1 MTAMT
6 TVKMLRQRQLG
17 ACEHC
22 TLVTLVR
29 HLACA
34 RECGYGATTC
44 THSHAFARIRTYTRT
59 IASVP
64 SKRLLAIF
72 CFMLTLLA
80 TGFTGDVIRLRQEAA
95 EWREQ
100 KELASKRKQDEFASM
115 QARKGGVAMGGGKC
129 GNCGVRLPVSSS
141 SVGATFCVNC
151 GVRA

>member
-6 TVKMLRQRQLG
+6 TVKMLRRRQLG

-34 RECGYGATTC
+34 RECGCGATTC
-44 THSHAFARIRTYTRT
+44 THSHARTRAHT
-59 IASVP
+59 IASVL
-64 SKRLLAIF
+64 SKGLLAIF

>member
-1 MTAMT
+1 MRVNTAHWSHWSDILH
-6 TVKMLRQRQLG
+6 VLENAGVVPLR
-17 ACEHC
+17 
-22 TLVTLVR
+22 
-29 HLACA
+29 A
-34 RECGYGATTC
+34 RIR
-44 THSHAFARIRTYTRT
+44 THSHARTYTRT

-64 SKRLLAIF
+64 SKGLLAIF